1 MGTIEPWVVVT
12 AISLGFSIP
21 VLLSSYYTVILFI
34 SSLRYPKSMVIVEHR
49 PPDTPMVSVL
59 IATFNEKFVIAKTLD
74 AITRL
79 NYPKGRFQ
87 IIVADDSTD
96 ETRELI
102 DRKIDELNSLGL
114 ATFASRRET
123 RDGFKSGALNLA
135 AKSLEGDYVLL
146 LDADSMVTSDVLS
159 RGLPLFKL
167 DPKIAFVSFRV
178 GHYNREQ
185 NLITRL
191 FALQLDQGD
200 TINKMG
206 SYSIDAP
213 FSFQGGFTLI
223 STAALKRVGFWTN
236 DSIVDDADL
245 SCKIYS
251 AGLRGVYLS
260 DVRIFSEDPS
270 SLEIWKKQATRVA
283 QGWAKCAVSNWRKI
297 ILCNNL
303 SFWKR
308 LAILISLLGPFSALS
323 WIVVTFI
330 SAVALAL
337 GVTTPGNSIFSNPF
351 YLVIVTIPAVS
362 FFVSGAYALHVQK
375 IMTLRNLT
383 LLPMISYTSSGLMT
397 SISVGFLNG
406 IRGKHGSFFRTPK
419 SGIEDKENSKQYF
432 HDISFGRIA
441 VIESII
447 AILAIALSTI
457 ALTKGVWFLFLSL
470 LGFGA
475 LTLKSVNLH
484 RLFRKPS
491 KNHSITGG
499 GGPGTISPNEIR
511 SQEQQEG
518 EIVL

>member
-1 MGTIEPWVVVT
+1 MVAIEPWVVIT

-34 SSLRYPKSMVIVEHR
+34 SSLRYPKSMAMVEHR
-49 PPDTPMVSVL
+49 PQDTPTVSVL
-59 IATFNEKFVIAKTLD
+59 IATYNEKFVIAKTLD

-79 NYPKGRFQ
+79 NYPKGRLQ

-102 DRKIDELNSLGL
+102 DRKIAELNSSGF
-114 ATFASRRET
+114 ATFASRRDT
-123 RDGFKSGALNLA
+123 RDGFKSGALNQA
-135 AKSLEGDYVLL
+135 AKSLAGDYVLL
-146 LDADSMVTSDVLS
+146 LDADSMVTSEVLS

-251 AGLRGVYLS
+251 VGLRGVYLS

-283 QGWAKCAVSNWRKI
+283 QGWAKCAASNWRKI
-297 ILCNNL
+297 IRSNSL
-303 SFWKR
+303 SLWKR

-323 WIVVTFI
+323 WIVVTFV

-337 GVTTPGNSIFSNPF
+337 GVTAPGNSIFSNPF
-351 YLVIVTIPAVS
+351 YLVIITIPAVS

-375 IMTLRNLT
+375 IMTPRNLT
-383 LLPMISYTSSGLMT
+383 LLPVISYTSSGLMT

-432 HDISFGRIA
+432 RDIPFGRIA

-475 LTLKSVNLH
+475 LTLKSVNLN
-484 RLFRKPS
+484 RLFRRPS
-491 KNHSITGG
+491 QSHSIIG
-499 GGPGTISPNEIR
+499 GGPPRKIFLPDSR
-511 SQEQQEG
+511 SQEQQRREC
-518 EIVL
+518 